1 MKSAL
6 TVGVKILVSA
16 GLLYYLLLRSDL
28 DAVTDVFA
36 QTAFSL
42 FGVAVLCFVAS
53 NALGALQWFLLLGAQ
68 DLQVSFRQAIVFY
81 WIGVFFNNVLLGNI
95 GGDAI
100 RIYNVRRVTGQIS
113 TGVAATVMDRFI
125 GLFSTCTLALL
136 TFLFVAEV
144 RPVGLVTVLLPVWGG
159 LVVLLAMG
167 LSQRAGSFLERQ
179 SAHVLPA
186 RLADTVSSL
195 RRNIVV
201 YRHRPRLLLS
211 VWAVSLSVQF
221 CRILVYWCAGLA
233 VGLSAGLVYFVAFQ
247 PVAAVVAALPISIGG
262 LGVRENVLVGLFQQV
277 GASDN
282 ATIAMSL
289 LGYSAGIVASLLG
302 GIAFV
307 VRKVEGRDSR
317 NLDLADD
324 RMDDR
329 ASEP

>member
-1 MKSAL
+1 MTGWARD
-6 TVGVKILVSA
+6 
-16 GLLYYLLLRSDL
+16 RS
-28 DAVTDVFA
+28 
-36 QTAFSL
+36 S
-42 FGVAVLCFVAS
+42 S
-53 NALGALQWFLLLGAQ
+53 
-68 DLQVSFRQAIVFY
+68 
-81 WIGVFFNNVLLGNI
+81 
-95 GGDAI
+95 
-100 RIYNVRRVTGQIS
+100 RV
-113 TGVAATVMDRFI
+113 
-125 GLFSTCTLALL
+125 
-136 TFLFVAEV
+136 
-144 RPVGLVTVLLPVWGG
+144 GG
-159 LVVLLAMG
+159 LGVLLAMG

-262 LGVRENVLVGLFQQV
+262 LGVRENVLVGLFHQV

-307 VRKVEGRDSR
+307 VRKAEVRDSR
-317 NLDLADD
+317 NLDHAVD

>member
-1 MKSAL
+1 MTGWARD
-6 TVGVKILVSA
+6 
-16 GLLYYLLLRSDL
+16 RS
-28 DAVTDVFA
+28 
-36 QTAFSL
+36 S
-42 FGVAVLCFVAS
+42 S
-53 NALGALQWFLLLGAQ
+53 
-68 DLQVSFRQAIVFY
+68 
-81 WIGVFFNNVLLGNI
+81 
-95 GGDAI
+95 
-100 RIYNVRRVTGQIS
+100 RV
-113 TGVAATVMDRFI
+113 
-125 GLFSTCTLALL
+125 
-136 TFLFVAEV
+136 
-144 RPVGLVTVLLPVWGG
+144 GG

-186 RLADTVSSL
+186 RLADTISSL

-211 VWAVSLSVQF
+211 VWAVSLAVQF

-233 VGLSAGLVYFVAFQ
+233 VGLSTGLVYFVAFQ

-262 LGVRENVLVGLFQQV
+262 LGVREHVLVGLFHQV

-302 GIAFV
+302 RIAFV
-307 VRKVEGRDSR
+307 VRKVEVRYSR
-317 NLDLADD
+317 NQDLADN
-324 RMDDR
+324 RKDDR